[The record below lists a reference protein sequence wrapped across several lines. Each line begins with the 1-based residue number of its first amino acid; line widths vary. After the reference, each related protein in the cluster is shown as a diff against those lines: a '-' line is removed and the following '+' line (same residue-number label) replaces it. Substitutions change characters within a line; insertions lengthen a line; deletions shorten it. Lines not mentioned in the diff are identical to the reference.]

1 VHGALSL
8 IEDTAVNEE
17 LLVLECLDTVL
28 DLDVLDIAVDGGS
41 NLNPRNKKLINVNSN
56 RKSFSDIERLRKD
69 AEVGVPTAKKS
80 WFHKKRS

>member
-41 NLNPRNKKLINVNSN
+41 NLNPRNKK
-56 RKSFSDIERLRKD
+56 
-69 AEVGVPTAKKS
+69 
-80 WFHKKRS
+80 